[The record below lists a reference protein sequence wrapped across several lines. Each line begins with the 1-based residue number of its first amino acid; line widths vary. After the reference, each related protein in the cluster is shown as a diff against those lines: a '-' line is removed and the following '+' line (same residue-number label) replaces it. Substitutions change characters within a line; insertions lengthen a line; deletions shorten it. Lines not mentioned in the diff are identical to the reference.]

1 MIFKHF
7 RIIAFYFLCFVF
19 SLSTVEAQQQT
30 ARYISMSEATKA
42 FYEYLPAGYPEPGK
56 KYPLLIFVHGMG
68 ECGQGTTASLPLV
81 LRNGIPKLINNGTFP
96 ASFTVNGETFKFII
110 VSPQFT
116 GFPSVND
123 INNTINYFLANYA
136 VDINRIYLTGL
147 SMGGGAAWYF
157 PGYNSYFAQ
166 RIAATVPICGATDTS
181 INYANNIAN
190 ANVAVW
196 ATHNNGDPTVNVNVT
211 NKLVDLI
218 NNRSAPPNPR
228 AKKTIFVSNSHD
240 AWTQTYNPA
249 FKEDG
254 KNVYEWMLQYRRN
267 FTVLPVTGLS
277 FSVQKDIANGALLR
291 WSSITEINLSGYQVQ
306 KSNDGRSFRNIA
318 FLQSKGGVNT
328 SYSYADPEQ
337 TKETVYYRLLLQDK
351 DGQNS
356 YSDIKSLKR
365 AAEAQLQ
372 VYPSPATNSISISG
386 MPAFARTRVRIVS
399 ASGQLFRTMETSATT
414 VIQVDITSLPGGKY
428 FVEIEGADQVKRAA
442 FVKIQN

>member
-96 ASFTVNGETFKFII
+96 GSFTVNGETFKFII

-123 INNTINYFLANYA
+123 INNTINYFIANYA

-157 PGYNSYFAQ
+157 PGYNSYFPQ
-166 RIAATVPICGATDTS
+166 RIAATVPICGATEATL
-181 INYANNIAN
+181 NYANNIAN

-196 ATHNNGDPTVNVNVT
+196 ATHNNGDPTVSVNVT
-211 NKLVDLI
+211 NSLVDLI
-218 NNRSAPPNPR
+218 NNRPAPPNPKAR
-228 AKKTIFVSNSHD
+228 KTIFTSNSHD

-254 KNVYEWMLQYRRN
+254 MNIYEWMLQYRRN

-277 FSVQKDIANGALLR
+277 FSVQKNISNGALLH

-306 KSNDGRSFRNIA
+306 KSSDGRNFRNIA
-318 FLQSKGGVNT
+318 FLQSKGGVNA

-337 TKETVYYRLLLQDK
+337 TKGTVYYRLLLQDK
-351 DGQNS
+351 DGQNN
-356 YSDIKSLKR
+356 YSEIKSLKR
-365 AAEAQLQ
+365 AADAKLQ